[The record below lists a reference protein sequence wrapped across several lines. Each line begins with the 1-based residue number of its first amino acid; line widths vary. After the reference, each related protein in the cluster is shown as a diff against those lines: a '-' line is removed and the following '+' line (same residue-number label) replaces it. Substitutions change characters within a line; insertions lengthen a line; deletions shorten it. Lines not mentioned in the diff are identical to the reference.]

1 MYSITVL
8 SVSIVALSCCFE
20 RSNSKVPKA
29 FSEDDDYEPLL
40 SKGDKVT
47 CVRTMVEEKIESRT
61 GLEKTLVEFR
71 RVNKK

>member
-8 SVSIVALSCCFE
+8 SVSIVALSYCFE

-29 FSEDDDYEPLL
+29 FSEVDDYEPLL

-61 GLEKTLVEFR
+61 GLEKNLVEFH